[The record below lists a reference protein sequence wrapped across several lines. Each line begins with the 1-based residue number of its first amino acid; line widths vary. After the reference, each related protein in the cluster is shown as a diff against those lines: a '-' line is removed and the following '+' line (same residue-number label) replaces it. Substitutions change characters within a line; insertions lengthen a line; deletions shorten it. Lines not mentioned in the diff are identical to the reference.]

1 MTQDYSKS
9 FHDFN
14 NWTYPFSLFVLNHPS
29 SAAEVPR
36 AASEFT
42 DSFLELRA

>member
-14 NWTYPFSLFVLNHPS
+14 NWTYPFSLFVLNLPLS
-29 SAAEVPR
+29 LLPQVPEPPR
-36 AASEFT
+36 
-42 DSFLELRA
+42 SFR